1 MRVLV
6 IIPAYNEE
14 SCIGATVR
22 EVQKEAPWADIVVIN
37 DCSTDGTMK
46 VLEELDVCHLDLP
59 VNLGIGGAVQTGYRY
74 AAVNGYDVAVQLDG
88 DGQHDP
94 KYLKDLVSVIE
105 SGEADLVTG
114 SRFIKFEGFQ
124 SSGLRR
130 AGIRFLNAVISL
142 VSGVKVTD
150 ATSGYRAVSSKLIAV
165 YAEEYPT
172 DYPEPEAIVMA
183 KMNKAGIR
191 EIPVAMR
198 DRTSGVSSINP
209 VKSIYYMV
217 KVTIALLLRRLM

>member
-1 MRVLV
+1 MKVLV
-6 IIPAYNEE
+6 IIPSYNEE
-14 SCIGATVR
+14 SCIEATVR
-22 EVQKEAPWADIVVIN
+22 EVQKEAPWAEIVVVN
-37 DCSTDGTMK
+37 DCSTDSTKEILSELG
-46 VLEELDVCHLDLP
+46 VLHLNLP

-74 AAVNGYDVAVQLDG
+74 AAVNGHDIAVQLDG

-94 KYLKDLVSVIE
+94 KYLKELVSLVE

-124 SSGLRR
+124 SSGIRR
-130 AGIRFLNAVISL
+130 FGIKFLNAVISL

-150 ATSGYRAVSSKLIAV
+150 ATSGYRAVSRKLIAV

-183 KMNKAGIR
+183 KMHKAKIK

-198 DRTSGVSSINP
+198 DRSGGVSSINL

>member
-1 MRVLV
+1 MKVLV
-6 IIPAYNEE
+6 IIPSYNEE
-14 SCIGATVR
+14 SCIEATVR
-22 EVQKEAPWADIVVIN
+22 EVRQEAPWAEIVVIN
-37 DCSTDGTMK
+37 DCSTDKTQEI
-46 VLEELDVCHLDLP
+46 LERLDVKHVNLP
-59 VNLGIGGAVQTGYRY
+59 INLGIGGAVQTGYRY
-74 AAVNGYDVAVQLDG
+74 AAVNGHDIAVQLDG

-94 KYLKDLVSVIE
+94 RFLKELVSHIE

-130 AGIRFLNAVISL
+130 FGIKFLNSVISL
-142 VSGVKVTD
+142 VTGVKVTD
-150 ATSGYRAVSSKLIAV
+150 ATSGYRAVSRKLIAV

-183 KMNKAGIR
+183 KMNKAKIM
-191 EIPVAMR
+191 EVPVAMR
-198 DRTSGVSSINP
+198 DRASGVSSINFI
-209 VKSIYYMV
+209 KSVYYMV